1 MSFFDVH
8 IIGDEVRS
16 VKSTGKVEYISL
28 LGILDSFSNVDE
40 DSLVLDV
47 EDNVDEDSLVLD
59 AEDNLDEDSLVLDA
73 EDNVDEDSLFL
84 FFLL

>member
-1 MSFFDVH
+1 MSFFDVR

-47 EDNVDEDSLVLD
+47 EDNVDDRVRINDS
-59 AEDNLDEDSLVLDA
+59 
-73 EDNVDEDSLFL
+73 
-84 FFLL
+84 